1 MADGVTTLAAA
12 LAPFGSSANVAYGVF
27 GINNNVVAITPGTG
41 FTEID
46 EQPSAESTAADL
58 FAEWGTNLPTV
69 TASWAK
75 KNAGGIAL
83 EIKAK

>member
-1 MADGVTTLAAA
+1 
-12 LAPFGSSANVAYGVF
+12 VAYGAF
-27 GINNNVVAITPGTG
+27 AINSNVVAITPGAG

-58 FAEWGTNLPTV
+58 FAEWAANLPTV
-69 TASWAK
+69 GTTWAK